1 MGDAGEGQNITHQQ
15 KSMDIASLKAFRDR
29 FDLPLTDAQVEKL
42 NFYRPA
48 EDSPEMQY
56 MLERRNALGGYV
68 PQRRRKG
75 NELTV
80 PQRSEEHTSEL
91 QSLMRHS
98 YAVFCLKKKKK
109 PKTTHIQRKH
119 KT

>member
-80 PQRSEEHTSEL
+80 PQLSAFENMLVATGEREISTTDR
-91 QSLMRHS
+91 QS
-98 YAVFCLKKKKK
+98 VV
-109 PKTTHIQRKH
+109 
-119 KT
+119 